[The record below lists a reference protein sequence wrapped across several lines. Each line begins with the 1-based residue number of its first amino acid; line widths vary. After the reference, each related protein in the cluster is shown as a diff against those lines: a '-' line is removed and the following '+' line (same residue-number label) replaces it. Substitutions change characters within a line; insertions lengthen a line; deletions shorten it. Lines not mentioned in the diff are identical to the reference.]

1 MGKGLT
7 FLEVLIAVGLIAIV
21 SSLTMMNSRNTLP
34 FEKLLTETRL
44 VSQRLGQMS
53 IDARASGKTFR
64 ITCTSSGLEADVFNV
79 KSHDYQTAASA
90 TSSSTKAN
98 LVPISVESLTND
110 IYLSATWTSSNSNCA
125 TQKTFYITSRGH
137 FFSAQGTGGVE
148 LEFNLTTNMYGTK
161 LAISGENA
169 IARLYVREKLNAYSD
184 L

>member
-1 MGKGLT
+1 MKIDILIGCEESGILTSEFRKLGLNAWSCD
-7 FLEVLIAVGLIAIV
+7 L
-21 SSLTMMNSRNTLP
+21 M
-34 FEKLLTETRL
+34 ET
-44 VSQRLGQMS
+44 
-53 IDARASGKTFR
+53 SGNYPEYH
-64 ITCTSSGLEADVFNV
+64 IQADVFNV

-90 TSSSTKAN
+90 TSSSSKVN

>member
-21 SSLTMMNSRNTLP
+21 SGLTMVNSRDTLP
-34 FEKLLTETRL
+34 FEKLISETRL

-64 ITCTSSGLEADVFNV
+64 IVCTSNGLEADVFNV
-79 KSHDYQTAASA
+79 KSNDYLTAAAA
-90 TSSSTKAN
+90 TSSASKIN
-98 LVPISVESLTND
+98 ISPISIEPLSND
-110 IYLSATWTSSNSNCA
+110 IYLSAAWTNSNSNCS
-125 TQKTFYITSRGH
+125 TQKIFYITSRGH
-137 FFSAQGTGGVE
+137 FFSAQGVGGVD
-148 LEFNLTTNMYGTK
+148 LEFNLTTNIYGTK